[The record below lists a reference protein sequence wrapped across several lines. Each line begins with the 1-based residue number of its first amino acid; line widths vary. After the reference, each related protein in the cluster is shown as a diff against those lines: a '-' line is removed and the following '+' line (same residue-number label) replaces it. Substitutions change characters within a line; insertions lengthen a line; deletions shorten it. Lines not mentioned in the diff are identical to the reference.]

1 MAAATAGRAVVE
13 IFKQLRKDLKM
24 SRNLKALI
32 QDENGGELLES
43 ALILGLIVVAAFIVI
58 GAVGTKALAK
68 WTSLSSLL
76 D

>member
-1 MAAATAGRAVVE
+1 
-13 IFKQLRKDLKM
+13 M